1 MIQVND
7 LEIIKANRI
16 LLRVSEMNLENSS
29 LNAVYGE
36 EGAGKSLLAK
46 TLHGF
51 HTNYRGLLDFN
62 NSTKQKIITYLLT
75 KDIHLLTKG
84 RVYDNYLG
92 NDKSYLDSIME
103 YASLAELGKAID
115 TKIEALSVDK
125 QRLVELVI
133 ACGLNPLLL
142 IIDDFDKCYST
153 EVLPRVG
160 KILTKYKVNGGCAL
174 LTSQKRIPDIDSSYS
189 IEGGVVVKL

>member
-1 MIQVND
+1 MIQIND

-16 LLRVSEMNLENSS
+16 LLKVSEMNLENSS

-36 EGAGKSLLAK
+36 EGTGKSLLAN

-51 HTNYRGLLDFN
+51 HRNYRGLLDFN
-62 NSTKQKIITYLLT
+62 NSTKQKIVTYLLT
-75 KDIHLLTKG
+75 KDIHLLTKD
-84 RVYDNYLG
+84 RLYDNYLG

-103 YASLAELGKAID
+103 YASLAELEKAMD
-115 TKIEALSVDK
+115 TKIEALSVDN

-153 EVLPRVG
+153 ETLPLVG
-160 KILTKYKVNGGCAL
+160 KILTKYKVNGGSAL
-174 LTSQKRIPDIDSSYS
+174 LTSQKRIPDVDSSYS
-189 IEGGVVVKL
+189 IEDGVVVKL